1 MNCNSV
7 KHLLS
12 QTLKLSVAKDF
23 YGLNLWIARKTEKLM
38 VTENQI
44 SGSKIYLKYSYSS
57 LKIFENKVVNKGKTD
72 LADATHDL
80 YTFID
85 YYVSI
90 MITLNAQQ
98 HFKEYLLIL
107 SRCFTFF
114 HLIAFFLIISFQT
127 LIHKETSR
135 L

>member
-1 MNCNSV
+1 
-7 KHLLS
+7 
-12 QTLKLSVAKDF
+12 
-23 YGLNLWIARKTEKLM
+23 M

-44 SGSKIYLKYSYSS
+44 SSSKIFLKYSYSS
-57 LKIFENKVVNKGKTD
+57 LKIFENKVVSKGKTD

-90 MITLNAQQ
+90 MITFNTQQ

-107 SRCFTFF
+107 SRCFKFF
-114 HLIAFFLIISFQT
+114 HLIAFFRIISFQT